1 MPSLLSGPF
10 RPFRHRAYLIIWV
23 GAFISNIG
31 TWIESIAVGV
41 YVTEATGRASWTGTT
56 AALTFLPTVI
66 FGPFAGALADRF
78 DRRRYLA
85 VVTLAQTALAVVLV
99 TLAAGGWL
107 SVGLVALVVFGSG
120 CAFAFLI
127 PAWSAILPDLV
138 PAEDMLGATSLS
150 QAQFNLGRV
159 VGPAIAGIVIA
170 AGGLAWAFGLNAAS
184 FFAVLASLAL
194 IRLPA
199 LDPAKVA
206 ERPAVLAQ
214 IREGLGFAARDPGVR
229 TALALLGATSV
240 LVSPFIGLVPAVAI
254 KLFDAGA
261 TGTSALVT
269 AQGVGAVLAAL
280 AAGPLGARFGSKVML
295 VSAVSAVGPAAVLYG
310 LAPTFPLA
318 LAAVFVL
325 GFVYLGVLSGV
336 SVVCQLRAPRE
347 LRARTA
353 SLFMLVLGGGYPLGL
368 VLHGWLGDRFGLRPV
383 TVTGGLALLAV
394 VVAVRLLAPRQID
407 ALAPPAEPGAV
418 AAVPVEPALPEV
430 EGPVGQAP
438 GAPGAR

>member
-66 FGPFAGALADRF
+66 FGPF
-78 DRRRYLA
+78 
-85 VVTLAQTALAVVLV
+85 
-99 TLAAGGWL
+99 
-107 SVGLVALVVFGSG
+107 
-120 CAFAFLI
+120 
-127 PAWSAILPDLV
+127 
-138 PAEDMLGATSLS
+138 
-150 QAQFNLGRV
+150 
-159 VGPAIAGIVIA
+159 
-170 AGGLAWAFGLNAAS
+170 
-184 FFAVLASLAL
+184 
-194 IRLPA
+194 
-199 LDPAKVA
+199 
-206 ERPAVLAQ
+206 
-214 IREGLGFAARDPGVR
+214 
-229 TALALLGATSV
+229 
-240 LVSPFIGLVPAVAI
+240 
-254 KLFDAGA
+254 AGA

>member
-1 MPSLLSGPF
+1 MLSGPL
-10 RPFRHRAYLIIWV
+10 RPFRHRAFLIIWG

-41 YVTEATGRASWTGTT
+41 YVTEVTGKAGWTGTT
-56 AALTFLPTVI
+56 AALTFLPTVV

-78 DRRRYLA
+78 DRRAYLT
-85 VVTLAQTALAVVLV
+85 VVTLAQAVLASALVV
-99 TLAAGGWL
+99 LAAGGWL
-107 SVGLVALVVFGSG
+107 SVGLVALVVFLSG

-138 PAEDMLGATSLS
+138 PPEDMLGATSLS

-159 VGPAIAGIVIA
+159 VGPAVAGIVIA

-184 FFAVLASLAL
+184 FAAVLASIAL
-194 IRLPA
+194 IRLPGP
-199 LDPAKVA
+199 DPEAA
-206 ERPAVLAQ
+206 RARPAVLAQ
-214 IREGLGFAARDPGVR
+214 IREGLAFAARDPGVR
-229 TALALLGATSV
+229 TALALLGVTSV

-261 TGTSALVT
+261 TGTSVLVT

-280 AAGPLGARFGSKVML
+280 AAGPLGNRFGSRAML
-295 VSAVSAVGPAAVLYG
+295 VGAVTAVGPAAVLYG

-318 LAAVFVL
+318 VAALFLL

-347 LRARTA
+347 LRARAA

-368 VLHGWLGDRFGLRPV
+368 VVHGWLGDRVGLRVV

-394 VVAVRLLAPRQID
+394 VVAVRLLAQGQLA
-407 ALAPPAEPGAV
+407 ALSPPAQPTAT
-418 AAVPVEPALPEV
+418 PA
-430 EGPVGQAP
+430 
-438 GAPGAR
+438 R